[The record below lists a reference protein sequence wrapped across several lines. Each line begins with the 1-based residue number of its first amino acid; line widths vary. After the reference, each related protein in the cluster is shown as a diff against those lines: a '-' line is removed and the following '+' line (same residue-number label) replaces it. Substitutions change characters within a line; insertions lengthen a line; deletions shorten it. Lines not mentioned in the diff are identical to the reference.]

1 MLTEPTAKSP
11 TCRSV
16 ARFCPP
22 EKFLRLKTFREKKET
37 SRQFDFFCLY
47 GAHLHLRRLVVAAV
61 FVLVSGAVA
70 VTQEALKAVLAPQ
83 LSHDLVERL
92 TVERVVVH
100 GKGWIADGGK
110 QGCVCVLPE
119 TKCSHYTK

>member
-1 MLTEPTAKSP
+1 MQICCSFLTSREISEAQNFPGK
-11 TCRSV
+11 
-16 ARFCPP
+16 
-22 EKFLRLKTFREKKET
+22 EKK
-37 SRQFDFFCLY
+37 QFDFFCLY

-70 VTQEALKAVLAPQ
+70 VTQEALKSVLAPQ

-92 TVERVVVH
+92 TVERVVIH